1 MFTTPSYTE
10 FTKQIISAIDM
21 QQEMINKT
29 YAAVSKE
36 MDTYGQKGLE
46 IVNQMTENAREF
58 ITENPFKKVFEYGTK
73 K

>member
-21 QQEMINKT
+21 QQEMINKS

-36 MDTYGQKGLE
+36 LDTYGQKGLE
-46 IVNQMTENAREF
+46 FVNQMTENAREF
-58 ITENPFKKVFEYGTK
+58 IAENPYKKVFENSSK